1 MTGKHKY
8 HCPDGDSDLE
18 CDEENDIALA
28 MSPTV
33 QVIKTS
39 TSRDSGDSG
48 DQRET
53 WGGKVDFLLSVIG
66 FAVDLANVW
75 RFPYLCYKNGGGAF
89 LVPYCIMLLV
99 GGIPLFYMEL
109 ALGQHNRK
117 GAITC
122 WGRLVPL
129 FKGIG
134 YAVVL
139 IAFYVDFYYNV
150 IIAWSL
156 RFFFASFTNNLPWIS
171 YIAPFDHHLST
182 SMQRVLTGVCSQN
195 AEEVRKWVDAFIT
208 AKATSFFR
216 GGIVMLPERSEK
228 VFEVQSASDSIT
240 ISNYSE
246 SFLINETYRIMSAI
260 NSSGSTGT
268 ERFQSAASE
277 YFNRFILEL
286 NQSEGIHD
294 LGAIKWDM
302 AVCLLIVYL
311 ICYFSL
317 WKGISTSG
325 KVVWFTALFPYAVLL
340 ILLIRGITLPGS
352 AMGIRYYLNP
362 NFDAIYK
369 AEVWVDAATQVFFSL
384 GPGFGVLLAYASYNK
399 YHNNVYKDAMLTSC
413 INSATSFVA
422 GFVIFS
428 VLGYMAHRSG
438 ENIEDVAMEG
448 PGLVFVV
455 YPAAIATMP
464 GSTFWALIFFM
475 MLLTLGLDSSF
486 GGSEAIITAL
496 SDEFPLIGNNREL
509 FVAGLFSLYFVVG
522 LASCTQGGFYFFQLL
537 DRYAAGYSILVAVF
551 FEAIAVSWIYGTNR
565 FCEDIRDMIG
575 FRPGKYWQVCW
586 RFVAPI
592 FLLFITVYG
601 LIGYEPLS
609 YEDYTYPGWAN
620 ALGWCIAG
628 SSVIMIPAIAIY
640 KLITTPGTFKQ
651 RLHYLTTPW
660 RDQQVNVNGIAAEA
674 TQIRLNDTKGEN
686 TAEV

>member
-1 MTGKHKY
+1 MLMLSGLLNKSRSTLTVSWAWLEPGARLVSAALGEAPSF
-8 HCPDGDSDLE
+8 CPRHGAARSWRRQ
-18 CDEENDIALA
+18 CDRRHARCGGFQWSGSRMALKT
-28 MSPTV
+28 PTPGV
-33 QVIKTS
+33 
-39 TSRDSGDSG
+39 GE
-48 DQRET
+48 RET
-53 WGGKVDFLLSVIG
+53 WGKKVDFLLSVIG

-89 LVPYCIMLLV
+89 LVPYCIMLVV

-109 ALGQHNRK
+109 ALGQFHRK

-150 IIAWSL
+150 IIAWAL
-156 RFFFASFTNNLPWIS
+156 RFFFASFTTMLPWTNCDNEWNTP
-171 YIAPFDHHLST
+171 ACRPFEAIWEASNKT
-182 SMQRVLTGVCSQN
+182 RVRNNG
-195 AEEVRKWVDAFIT
+195 
-208 AKATSFFR
+208 
-216 GGIVMLPERSEK
+216 
-228 VFEVQSASDSIT
+228 
-240 ISNYSE
+240 
-246 SFLINETYRIMSAI
+246 
-260 NSSGSTGT
+260 SSGLFPPPQTT
-268 ERFQSAASE
+268 PFTSAASE
-277 YFNRFILEL
+277 YFNRAILEL
-286 NQSEGIHD
+286 QGSEGLHD

-302 AVCLLIVYL
+302 ALCLLAVYI

-340 ILLIRGITLPGS
+340 ILLVRGITLPGS
-352 AMGIRYYLNP
+352 ATGIQYYLSP
-362 NFDAIYK
+362 NFEAITQPQ
-369 AEVWVDAATQVFFSL
+369 VWVDAATQVFFSL

-399 YHNNVYKDAMLTSC
+399 YHNNVYKDAILTSV
-413 INSATSFVA
+413 INSATSFIA

-428 VLGYMAHRSG
+428 VLGYMAHASG
-438 ENIEDVAMEG
+438 RDVQDVATEG

-496 SDEFPLIGNNREL
+496 SDEFPPIGRHREI
-509 FVAGLFSLYFVVG
+509 FVACLFTLYFFVG
-522 LASCTQGGFYFFQLL
+522 LASCTKGGFYFFQLL

-551 FEAIAVSWIYGTNR
+551 FEAIAVSWIYGTER

-575 FRPGKYWQVCW
+575 FRPGLYWRVCW
-586 RFVAPI
+586 RFAAPA
-592 FLLFITVYG
+592 FLLFITAYG
-601 LIGYEPLS
+601 LLDYEPLR
-609 YEDYTYPGWAN
+609 YENYIYPAWAN
-620 ALGWCIAG
+620 ALGWAIAG
-628 SSVIMIPAIAIY
+628 SSVMCIPTVAIY
-640 KLITTPGTFKQ
+640 KLLTTKGTFVE
-651 RLHYLTTPW
+651 RLRILTTPYA
-660 RDQQVNVNGIAAEA
+660 DTEGNGTVHNGVVVSESGGVRLASAAVTPTSPPPA
-674 TQIRLNDTKGEN
+674 TSPHTPPQSAPPPAL
-686 TAEV
+686 V